1 VEWRGLIVAAD
12 FSCNLLGVRNSAWN
26 DDPTSIASSNDNVEE
41 HNLKPAV
48 AKINRVSVVAVVQD
62 QDRKV
67 RIWFCG
73 SFTWKDGAK
82 ICEVDQ

>member
-1 VEWRGLIVAAD
+1 MPFRPSFLHLITTQTV
-12 FSCNLLGVRNSAWN
+12 S
-26 DDPTSIASSNDNVEE
+26 PM
-41 HNLKPAV
+41 KPAV